1 MYSITILLFDK
12 YKNFFTEEFLT
23 FLKKKNLKKESE
35 VDRKNK
41 REEKN
46 QHNKSI
52 VLFGREVN

>member
-23 FLKKKNLKKESE
+23 FLKNKNLKKESE